1 MCEFKEKQSSS
12 ASAESAKLTIAT
24 IEGGNVIASMP
35 EPGKGAEYFETALE
49 ATTFGKF
56 NYLLILISG
65 LILANVLLETLGISF
80 VLPVSQ
86 CDLNL
91 TIQERGILS
100 AIGFAGIIS
109 SSHLWGFLADTT
121 GRRNIIRPTLLLGF
135 VVTVLSS
142 FATNFW
148 LMVILRYINGFCI
161 SGGSATIYAFLGEFH
176 TAKNRSRAIMGSAFI
191 FGVGS
196 MLMPCIAWLV
206 INQEWRFV
214 IPYLGI
220 TYKPWRF
227 FMVVCGIPG
236 LLCGLALYKIP
247 ESPKFLLSQGHDD
260 KTLEILQTMFHV
272 NTRRPR
278 DEYPVSHV
286 VEDIDSAMC
295 PKIKRE
301 GISNPVVA
309 LLRSMWDQT
318 QPLFNREYMRTTIL
332 ICSIQFWIFVT
343 SNGMYMW
350 FPHILNSVAEFLND
364 NPGNRTYMCQVVYSK
379 QESIFKSESAHATA
393 VSDGVTLAA
402 SQCNEK
408 LEISTYEHSLVLEVL
423 YAVGFALIG
432 GIINKVGK
440 CIILF
445 VCLGACGVCGIAA
458 TYVDIPMVA
467 IYLYVALLLC
477 GLGIN
482 VLSAAT
488 VDLYPTRL
496 RAMAVCISLMMG
508 RLGSVVGAN
517 VFGAL
522 LSHHCETA
530 FIVSGVSL
538 ILSGFLGFLITKP
551 GKRSGKQQS
560 WRRTSLV
567 SMTGN

>member
-1 MCEFKEKQSSS
+1 MCEFKEKQGGS
-12 ASAESAKLTIAT
+12 APAESAKLTIAT

-35 EPGKGAEYFETALE
+35 EPGKGAEYFENALE

-91 TIQERGILS
+91 TIQQRGILS

-236 LLCGLALYKIP
+236 FLCGLALFKIP

-272 NTRRPR
+272 NTCRPR
-278 DEYPVSHV
+278 DEYPVS
-286 VEDIDSAMC
+286 
-295 PKIKRE
+295 
-301 GISNPVVA
+301 
-309 LLRSMWDQT
+309 
-318 QPLFNREYMRTTIL
+318 
-332 ICSIQFWIFVT
+332 
-343 SNGMYMW
+343 
-350 FPHILNSVAEFLND
+350 
-364 NPGNRTYMCQVVYSK
+364 
-379 QESIFKSESAHATA
+379 
-393 VSDGVTLAA
+393 
-402 SQCNEK
+402 
-408 LEISTYEHSLVLEVL
+408 
-423 YAVGFALIG
+423 
-432 GIINKVGK
+432 
-440 CIILF
+440 
-445 VCLGACGVCGIAA
+445 VC
-458 TYVDIPMVA
+458 
-467 IYLYVALLLC
+467 
-477 GLGIN
+477 
-482 VLSAAT
+482 
-488 VDLYPTRL
+488 R
-496 RAMAVCISLMMG
+496 
-508 RLGSVVGAN
+508 
-517 VFGAL
+517 
-522 LSHHCETA
+522 
-530 FIVSGVSL
+530 
-538 ILSGFLGFLITKP
+538 
-551 GKRSGKQQS
+551 
-560 WRRTSLV
+560 
-567 SMTGN
+567 